1 MIIDQIYDSDYQH
14 LAPLKD
20 TLFSDDDD
28 DEEEEDDP
36 EALETDATRLA
47 RQIEVGAIAD
57 EMYGNNRDDG
67 EDESDSGV
75 EGEDIEQDGQEYDD
89 EDEHNRRPSKIRKVR
104 VSQSMSSFLCPE

>member
-1 MIIDQIYDSDYQH
+1 MIIDQIYDSDYRH

-28 DEEEEDDP
+28 DEEEDDP

-47 RQIEVGAIAD
+47 RQIEVGAMAD

-67 EDESDSGV
+67 EEESDSGV
-75 EGEDIEQDGQEYDD
+75 EGEDVEQDGEEYDD

-104 VSQSMSSFLCPE
+104 VSQSLSSFLCPE